1 MKRSSY
7 RFGCS
12 RLQLYLIV
20 CLILSA
26 CTPSGDG
33 TPPFLR
39 ATSTPPFSRPGTITP
54 VPQSTGVEPTL
65 PFFATVLPTGVVIP
79 TPLATRPSFKPA
91 ELVDYIVQTGDT
103 LPALAVHFNTTV
115 KEIRSA
121 NPIIPVD
128 VTTLPPG
135 MPMKIPIY
143 YRALWGS
150 SYQILPDSLY
160 VNGPA
165 QSGFDTVAFVDSQ
178 PGWLRNYEDFVSG
191 STRRGGDMVQAVA
204 NNYSIS
210 PRLLL
215 AIIEYQT
222 GALSQSE
229 QPDDLNYLLGFRDKM
244 RPRLGQQLGSA
255 ADLLNQSYYDWRKG
269 SQSII
274 EHLDGRLE
282 YPDPWQNAA
291 TVALQH
297 YYARL
302 LVGDGYTLA
311 TQGKGLAQTYRN
323 LFGDPWQDV
332 QPHIPGSLKQP
343 ALRLPFLPG
352 KAWTLTGGPHTS
364 WGSGEPWGA
373 LDFAPPGVQGCGDS
387 TEWTTALADGVVA
400 RSDPAVVML
409 DLDGDGDERTG
420 WVVLYL
426 HLAKLD
432 QVIVGTRL
440 NSGDGIGHPSCEGG
454 TATGTHV
461 HVALKYNGEW
471 IIADSALPFNMEGW
485 IPVDGPYAYGGKL
498 VRFSQVVVASNV
510 SDRISMIASE
520 YP

>member
-1 MKRSSY
+1 MKHSSY

-12 RLQLYLIV
+12 RLQLTLMV

-26 CTPSGDG
+26 CTPAGDN
-33 TPPFLR
+33 TSPFLR
-39 ATSTPPFSRPGTITP
+39 ATSTSPFNRTGTVLPGT
-54 VPQSTGVEPTL
+54 QSPAVESTL
-65 PFFATVLPTGVVIP
+65 PLFATVLPTGLVLP
-79 TPLATRPSFKPA
+79 TPLATRPAFKPA

-103 LPALAVHFNTTV
+103 LPAVAVHFNTTV
-115 KEIRSA
+115 KEIRTA

-135 MPMKIPIY
+135 MPMKIPVY
-143 YRALWGS
+143 YQALWGS

-165 QSGFDTVAFVDSQ
+165 EKGFDAVFFVNSQ
-178 PGWLRNYEDFVSG
+178 PGWLRDYEDFISG
-191 STRRGGDMVQAVA
+191 STRKGGDIIQAVA

-229 QPDDLNYLLGFRDKM
+229 KPADMDYLLGFRDKM

-255 ADLLNQSYYDWRKG
+255 ADLLNQSYYGWRKG
-269 SQSII
+269 SQSMI

-291 TVALQH
+291 TIALQH
-297 YYARL
+297 YYARF
-302 LVGDGYTLA
+302 LVGDGYIFA
-311 TQGKGLAQTYRN
+311 TQGKGLAQTYSN

-332 QPHIPGSLKQP
+332 EPHIPGSLKQP

-352 KAWTLTGGPHTS
+352 KFWTLTGGPHTS
-364 WGSGEPWGA
+364 WGSGEPLGA
-373 LDFAPPGVQGCGDS
+373 LDFAPPGVQGCGNS
-387 TEWTTALADGVVA
+387 PEWTTAVADGVVA
-400 RSDPAVVML
+400 RSDPAVVLL

-432 QVIVGTRL
+432 MVTAGTRL
-440 NSGDGIGHPSCEGG
+440 NAGDGIGHPSCEGG
-454 TATGTHV
+454 NATGTHV
-461 HVALKYNGEW
+461 HIALKYNGEW

-485 IPVDGPYAYGGKL
+485 IPVDGAQVYEGKL
-498 VRFSQVVVASNV
+498 VRFSQVVFASIV
-510 SDRISMIASE
+510 SDHTSMISSE
-520 YP
+520 NP